1 MDKEPVESRLRR
13 YAHGFRREASPRPNL
28 ASNLIANLDQPRRR
42 EGPFS
47 AVPSFAMAGLVLV
60 AGGLIAF
67 VGYQLHNLGRTPITA
82 IGQASPT
89 PSASPQLTPT
99 PTPAASPSASATPT
113 AAASVAPVGAVP
125 QSVPGLAAI
134 QMVGPHLGW
143 AVGSHGIYATSDGA
157 HWSRQYSSND
167 QFIGV
172 DFISTTTGWAV
183 GAQSLVGT
191 TDGGRSWHQLGEA
204 QQWIRSVH
212 FINGSTGWA
221 ISGGGE
227 PFVLR
232 GIAIPST
239 GATVVLTSDGGRSW
253 SNMSSPADP
262 QSICF
267 SDAADGWLTTEEGL
281 VYRSTNGGQSWARS
295 LQMAGGQPG
304 LPGWSRVECA
314 APSAAWVQSSGGG
327 AAAGHIPYIVYAT
340 LNGQSWR
347 AVMEESMTMQQSAP
361 GVPAGPGSY
370 PGAFSVVDPSDAVFV
385 GDTPP
390 ANRADVMIATNGGAT
405 LKSTGSI
412 PGPSETYDAAFI
424 STSTGWVLEVNTS
437 NQVVIDHTTDGG
449 YHWSQQLAVSNP

>member
-1 MDKEPVESRLRR
+1 MDKEPIESRLRR
-13 YAHGFRREASPRPNL
+13 YAHGFRKEANPRPNL
-28 ASNLIANLDQPRRR
+28 AGNLIANLDKPRRR

-67 VGYQLHNLGRTPITA
+67 VGYELHNLGRTPITA
-82 IGQASPT
+82 IGPPSPT
-89 PSASPQLTPT
+89 PSASPQVTVTPTPTTSPTPT
-99 PTPAASPSASATPT
+99 PTPTPSA
-113 AAASVAPVGAVP
+113 APVGAVP

-143 AVGSHGIYATSDGA
+143 AVGSRGIYATSDGS
-157 HWSRQYSSND
+157 HWSRQYSSSD
-167 QFIGV
+167 QFIGI

-183 GAQSLVGT
+183 GTQSLLGT

-212 FINGSTGWA
+212 FINASTGWA

-227 PFVLR
+227 PFIMR

-239 GATVVLTSDGGRSW
+239 GATVVFTADGGRSW
-253 SNMSSPADP
+253 TTMSSPADP

-267 SDAADGWLTTEEGL
+267 SDEAHGWLTTEEAV
-281 VYRSTNGGQSWARS
+281 VYSSGNGGQSWDRS
-295 LQMAGGQPG
+295 LQMAGAQPG
-304 LPGWSRVECA
+304 LPGWSRLECA
-314 APSAAWVQSSGGG
+314 APSAAWVEFSSGG
-327 AAAGHIPYIVYAT
+327 AAAGNIPYIVYAT
-340 LNGQSWR
+340 VNGSSWR
-347 AVMEESMTMQQSAP
+347 AVMEEQMTMQQSAP
-361 GVPAGPGSY
+361 GVPWGPGSY

-390 ANRADVMIATNGGAT
+390 ANRANVMIATNGGAT

-437 NQVVIDHTTDGG
+437 NQVVIERTTDGG
-449 YHWSQQLAVSNP
+449 YHWSQQLAVPNP